1 MNVFKTEVE
10 TLEYVL
16 QSLENEQDNIFER
29 AEMAIR
35 HCKKTLEVVRQRV
48 SQLGFK
54 TLQEEAVFF
63 KEIKSTI
70 VGYLF
75 YYISLVQ
82 VERAR
87 PYGCPKKERKFLIAQ
102 IKAMQA
108 YLMKHQELY
117 EYFLRSHDY
126 RDQDYFIRKNT
137 PYQLSYEAIAS
148 MVDFQFATPHDM
160 IFSKIKGY
168 VLSIN
173 HLEKR
178 LAIPP
183 TSIANKSNAKLQWTG
198 SKADL
203 VELTYALHASGL
215 VNNGTA
221 AIKDLAQG
229 MEQLFAIK
237 LGDYYRIFLE
247 IRARKNNQA
256 KLLEMLRHSLI
267 SKIENLDH

>member
-1 MNVFKTEVE
+1 MDVFKTQVE
-10 TLEYVL
+10 ALEQVL
-16 QSLENEQDNIFER
+16 QSLEIEQENIFER
-29 AEMAIR
+29 AELGIQQ
-35 HCKKTLEVVRQRV
+35 CKKTLEVVRQRV
-48 SQLGFK
+48 LQLGFK
-54 TLQEEAVFF
+54 NLQEEAMFF

-70 VGYLF
+70 VGYIF
-75 YYISLVQ
+75 YFIGLVQ
-82 VERAR
+82 VERSR

-102 IKAMQA
+102 IEVMQA

-117 EYFLRSHDY
+117 EYYLRSHDY
-126 RDQDYFIRKNT
+126 KDLDYFIRKDA
-137 PYQLSYEAIAS
+137 PYQLSDEAVAS

-168 VLSIN
+168 VLSIDY
-173 HLEKR
+173 LAKR
-178 LAIPP
+178 LAIPLP
-183 TSIANKSNAKLQWTG
+183 STSNKSNANLQWTG

-215 VNNGTA
+215 VNNGNA
-221 AIKDLAQG
+221 AIKDLAKN

-256 KLLEMLRHSLI
+256 KLLEMLRTSLI
-267 SKIENLDH
+267 SKIENLDG